1 MPYALRPEV
10 AELADEESLAITRML
25 DKTEPWL
32 MGEAEG
38 VAEAMILELRLR
50 DMVEDKPTEDETSV
64 VPVGVTGVEVNERT
78 ADEVVSPTV
87 DATLLLDTVVCD
99 GDPDVT
105 TVGFDVQTPGGVLQV
120 IKPKKQPA

>member
-1 MPYALRPEV
+1 
-10 AELADEESLAITRML
+10 ML

-38 VAEAMILELRLR
+38 VAEAMILGLRLR